1 LGDAF
6 GGGGTPYS
14 KDMDFASCIL
24 WLNALEGIIG
34 RDRRLVLLLGR
45 MSRRIDKCDLAA
57 AASCMPPVQFLS
69 LLPRHV

>member
-1 LGDAF
+1 LRFGVFAATAQLTGWATRF

-34 RDRRLVLLLGR
+34 RDRRLVLWLGR
-45 MSRRIDKCDLAA
+45 MSRRIDNAT
-57 AASCMPPVQFLS
+57 
-69 LLPRHV
+69 